1 MIKKWPNS
9 FDFQGFNEPI
19 GVEWCDY
26 NLDVEGNIPD
36 EIQGAFFRA
45 VPDPGFPPFID
56 KDTYISGDGMIGRF
70 LIHGNRV
77 DFAIRYIETDRYL
90 AEKKENKALFGA
102 YRNPYT
108 DDPSVRGVER
118 TVANTTPIWHGGRLF
133 LTKEDGPAYEVN
145 PITLDTIGKWDYHGA
160 LKSQTM
166 TAHVRIDPDS
176 GEMFFFGYEAG
187 GLATRD
193 VAYCIADKDGKLIS
207 EQWFQAPYCAMLHD
221 FVVTENYV
229 LFPIFPTIADLD
241 RIKAGGA
248 HWVHHPDEP
257 TWVGIMPRYGKV
269 EEMKWVKG
277 PNGLS
282 AYHMMNG
289 FDEKASGSSL
299 VHMDLNVME
308 TNIFP
313 FIREAS
319 GVDASPAELRA
330 SLCRWTFDMD
340 DLDKGWTETIIGPP
354 GDMSRTAATDQC
366 RPYEIGYYAC
376 YDPQIGPP
384 VIHSVVGAGFNTL
397 LRIHV
402 GKGKHEALPLG
413 PDRSINE
420 PIHIPSRQEGH
431 EGWLAAVVDTHS
443 TMSSELWFLEAGN
456 IGKGAIARVKLPFR
470 LRPQIHGWWVPQ
482 EELDRA
488 AVLGD

>member
-1 MIKKWPNS
+1 
-9 FDFQGFNEPI
+9 I
-19 GVEWCDY
+19 G
-26 NLDVEGNIPD
+26 
-36 EIQGAFFRA
+36 
-45 VPDPGFPPFID
+45 
-56 KDTYISGDGMIGRF
+56 
-70 LIHGNRV
+70 
-77 DFAIRYIETDRYL
+77 TDRYL

-133 LTKEDGPAYEVN
+133 LTKEDGPAYEVD

-340 DLDKGWTETIIGPP
+340 DLDKGWAETIIGPP

-402 GKGKHEALPLG
+402 GKGEHEALPLG